1 VIEANPPR
9 LRAPFKYYGGKGHM
23 IAKIVPLIP
32 DGKVYVEPYC
42 GAASIF
48 FSKPP
53 HSAEVLNDL
62 NGDIVNLFRVL
73 QDKESFEECR
83 HRIMYTPYA
92 RAEFARALE
101 MISEPVVS
109 SVSVDRAWAWFVA
122 KNQGFSGTAKSV
134 GDWGRAFTSSGGV
147 AKNVNSWLMRQ
158 SLLDAWRHRLMTTQ
172 IDSRDALEVIRYWD
186 SPETVFYCDPPYVID
201 TRAKGS
207 RAKYKHECQNDHHAS
222 LLDALLG
229 LKGKAV
235 VSGYD
240 HALYE
245 PLAAAGWECKRFST
259 DCRASN
265 RGRGSKVRGPGNGMK
280 HSPRTECAWV
290 SPGAESEP
298 SSIHSANGKAANNGK
313 ARMAADRLGVH
324 RFAGHDPVRFD

>member
-1 VIEANPPR
+1 MIEAKPPR
-9 LRAPFKYYGGKGHM
+9 LRAPFEYYGGKGHM

-42 GAASIF
+42 GAASVF
-48 FSKPP
+48 FNKPT
-53 HSAEVLNDL
+53 HSVEVLNDL

-73 QDKESFEECR
+73 QDRESFGELR
-83 HRIMYTPYA
+83 HRVMYTLYA
-92 RAEFARALE
+92 RAEFARAMETLA
-101 MISEPVVS
+101 EPMPEPPN
-109 SVSVDRAWAWFVA
+109 VDRAWAWFVA
-122 KNQGFSGTAKSV
+122 QNQGFSGQAKSV
-134 GDWGRAFTSSGGV
+134 GQWSRVFTSSGGV

-172 IDSRDALEVIRYWD
+172 IDNRDALEVIRYWD
-186 SPETVFYCDPPYVID
+186 SPETVFYCDPPYVLD

-222 LLDALLG
+222 LVDALLG

-240 HALYE
+240 HAIYE

-259 DCRASN
+259 ACHAPN

-280 HSPRTECAWV
+280 YCPRTECVWV
-290 SPGAESEP
+290 SPDAESEP
-298 SSIHSANGKAANNGK
+298 LSIHSANGKAAKNGK
-313 ARMAADRLGVH
+313 A
-324 RFAGHDPVRFD
+324 